1 MKVPS
6 DNPRLKLWSYVI
18 VLVVYTLY
26 SHIASVVSCTV
37 PVKAGPRWFE
47 GWLMVYNSTP
57 AARFHLSKF
66 EAVSAINLCMHW
78 HCVPCPQYPV
88 YIIIIIPP
96 TLALLWTK
104 QPMDRR
110 LIHLVFFL
118 VHFRPSSSRHNPIFV
133 VRANLINFMC
143 LIYRWRENN
152 LVHTEQIVCGIF
164 RFSFYL
170 KIKILLLDVEAALK
184 ATKVLIPV

>member
-1 MKVPS
+1 MLCP
-6 DNPRLKLWSYVI
+6 P
-18 VLVVYTLY
+18 
-26 SHIASVVSCTV
+26 V

-104 QPMDRR
+104 QSMEWR
-110 LIHLVFFL
+110 LINLVLFL
-118 VHFRPSSSRHNPIFV
+118 VIFRPSSSRHNPTFV

-164 RFSFYL
+164 RFSFYFEVQNPFIGRGSSHERNESPNSCL
-170 KIKILLLDVEAALK
+170 MCLNESVHLLSLSLY
-184 ATKVLIPV
+184 L